1 MTANNMT
8 AYANFN
14 TLTIQGRIF
23 NIDVVSKG
31 DDQWLAVT
39 VISTLDKDDEGCT
52 FTFNTKTMFGL
63 YDADKLPKGRQ
74 VTIVGR
80 IKSISETWFDKK
92 SGQRKLLKRPNCH
105 MEGVSIPTGG
115 LGALPKDASAK
126 APRSAGD
133 VIVDDAPELPQEP
146 AAAPTFGAAVPAF

>member
-1 MTANNMT
+1 MT

-14 TLTIQGRIF
+14 TITVQGRIF
-23 NIDVVSKG
+23 NVDVVEKNG
-31 DDQWLAVT
+31 DQWLAVT
-39 VISTLDKDDEGCT
+39 VISNLDKDDEGCT
-52 FTFNTKTMFGL
+52 FSFNTTTMFGL

-92 SGQRKLLKRPNCH
+92 SGQRKLLKRPNVH

-115 LGALPKDASAK
+115 LGAMPKDASAK
-126 APRSAGD
+126 APRNAGD
-133 VIVDDAPELPQEP
+133 VIIDDAPQLPEEP
-146 AAAPTFGAAVPAF
+146 AKAPAFGAAPPAF